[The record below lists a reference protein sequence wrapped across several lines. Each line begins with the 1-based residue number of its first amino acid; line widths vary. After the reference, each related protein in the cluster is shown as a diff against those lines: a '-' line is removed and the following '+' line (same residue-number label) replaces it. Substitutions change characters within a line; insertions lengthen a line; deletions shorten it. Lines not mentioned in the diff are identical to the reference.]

1 MDVLDR
7 MIIEMDEKVQQLKDH
22 LAAGRAQ
29 THEDYKHLCGEIRGL
44 LFVRGYLTDLKSHL
58 ETSDNE

>member
-29 THEDYKHLCGEIRGL
+29 SLEDYKYLCGEITGL
-44 LFVRGYLTDLKSHL
+44 LFVRGYLTDLKHHL

>member
-1 MDVLDR
+1 MDLFEA
-7 MIIEMDEKVQQLKDH
+7 ITKEIDEKVTQLKDH

-29 THEDYKHLCGEIRGL
+29 THEDYKYLCGEITGL
-44 LFVRGYLTDLKSHL
+44 LYVRGYLLDLKSHL